1 MEITTE
7 QIVGAI
13 KSEITPALENVKLE
27 NTNLKT
33 QLTALNGE
41 LDVVKTSLKEIDTKL
56 QDEVKSKITFGA
68 NDSKYTDN
76 DKLLGFAKFI
86 ALSAKGIREQTVS
99 SRQDLVKMFENKRSE
114 NALNSFAYD
123 LATKSLSISTF
134 ADGSALVG
142 EDTYS
147 QILPILFQNSILDKL
162 SPMRVPMPRG
172 SMSIPYDTA
181 DSQLPEYVGL
191 QTGGNNILPAQFG
204 KYQMQ
209 SKIVKGVVPIGN
221 ELIDYADY
229 QVLPYI
235 ITKLQETIT
244 RMIDS
249 DLFYGAGTEYKL
261 KGIYTQ
267 MLSGNKF
274 NSAGTTL
281 TQVKQDIVKALQR
294 VSAGMKQN
302 ENVNAMVWV
311 MSARTYY
318 YMLTLETTTNAEARL
333 VEELKGGTLYGKKV
347 IVSNTILDTFGGGS
361 NRSQIWLGDWSQL
374 MLGIEKQLQI
384 TVDRDD
390 AYRDANGN
398 IILGKDTNETV
409 IRLESRMDSF
419 LSRQGAFAVI
429 EDVAY
434 SIA

>member
-1 MEITTE
+1 
-7 QIVGAI
+7 
-13 KSEITPALENVKLE
+13 
-27 NTNLKT
+27 
-33 QLTALNGE
+33 
-41 LDVVKTSLKEIDTKL
+41 
-56 QDEVKSKITFGA
+56 
-68 NDSKYTDN
+68 
-76 DKLLGFAKFI
+76 
-86 ALSAKGIREQTVS
+86 
-99 SRQDLVKMFENKRSE
+99 
-114 NALNSFAYD
+114 
-123 LATKSLSISTF
+123 
-134 ADGSALVG
+134 
-142 EDTYS
+142 
-147 QILPILFQNSILDKL
+147 
-162 SPMRVPMPRG
+162 MPRG

-281 TQVKQDIVKALQR
+281 TQVKQDIVKALQK

-347 IVSNTILDTFGGGS
+347 IVSNTILDTFS
-361 NRSQIWLGDWSQL
+361 TNKSQIWLGDWSQL